1 MGYESRVVIAK
12 RYNTKKQDK
21 ILDTVAELELRGM
34 GVDFLNLFDKE
45 WKTGYYDMVSNQ
57 TVLTDKYGKT
67 VTYATFNTV
76 YKWCLDNAYKEK
88 YRRLDML
95 LAVLNVVRAGWY
107 DYKDFIVI
115 HYGY

>member
-12 RYNTKKQDK
+12 RYNTKKQDN
-21 ILDTVAELELRGM
+21 ILDTVAELELSGM
-34 GVDFLNLFDKE
+34 GVDFLNLFNKE

-57 TVLTDKYGKT
+57 TIVTDKYGKT
-67 VTYATFNTV
+67 VTYTTFNTV
-76 YKWCLDNAYKEK
+76 YKWCLDNAGKEK

-95 LAVLNVVRAGWY
+95 LAVLNVVRTGWY
-107 DYKDFIVI
+107 DYKDFIII